1 MTTITNLVVALM
13 IVTTGE
19 EQVRAVPVR
28 EIPHDCGVYEAF
40 TGERETL
47 WRKVNQ
53 TNFVFSTM
61 IDTPIRGVCHAPDC
75 RAEISCDIDDLF
87 GRPIT
92 WFGVHAGENGYCEK
106 HKDTK
111 DDVEPH
117 LLKNRRSSTRRPIW
131 DRIGSTWVRRDQ

>member
-28 EIPHDCGVYEAF
+28 EIPHEGGVYETYSF
-40 TGERETL
+40 ERETL

-53 TNFVFSTM
+53 TNFVFSAM
-61 IDTPIRGVCHAPDC
+61 IHTPIQSVCHAPDC
-75 RAEISCDIDDLF
+75 WAVISCDVDDLF
-87 GRPIT
+87 GRPIA
-92 WFGVHAGENGYCEK
+92 WFGVHAGENAYCEK

-111 DDVEPH
+111 DDGKTLVQIIEEDPS
-117 LLKNRRSSTRRPIW
+117 RRF
-131 DRIGSTWVRRDQ
+131 TWVRDGSMWDRRDQ